1 MYLHIGAPKT
11 GTTYLQSILFR
22 NRAELRRDG
31 LLYPGKAVRSHFWAS
46 QDLRRMAFHGHVEPQ
61 VDGAWRR
68 LVDEIRDFSG
78 TSVIDHELLAGASPD
93 HVDQALRDLAFADV
107 RLVFTARDIARQL
120 PAAWQERL
128 KNRDTV
134 RYHAFLDRVHGGLTG
149 SGPRRY
155 FWPVHDVP
163 TVLAKW
169 SRNIA
174 PEQVYVVTL
183 PPPGGNPALL
193 WQRFAGVLGI
203 DPVRYDT
210 DFARENT
217 SLSAAEA
224 AVLRVLN
231 EAIADADIPWPA
243 YRSAVKHG
251 LSGALGESRQV
262 AAPIGLPADAY
273 EWAVPWSRDAVA
285 KLQAAG
291 YNVAGDLAELIPAG
305 RPPGADPDAV
315 PVDERADAATRMLG
329 AMLRMLANEAV
340 AQPLRSGKLGTLR
353 SAVRRRRER
362 AAR

>member
-1 MYLHIGAPKT
+1 M
-11 GTTYLQSILFR
+11 
-22 NRAELRRDG
+22 
-31 LLYPGKAVRSHFWAS
+31 
-46 QDLRRMAFHGHVEPQ
+46 
-61 VDGAWRR
+61 
-68 LVDEIRDFSG
+68 
-78 TSVIDHELLAGASPD
+78 
-93 HVDQALRDLAFADV
+93 
-107 RLVFTARDIARQL
+107 
-120 PAAWQERL
+120 
-128 KNRDTV
+128 
-134 RYHAFLDRVHGGLTG
+134 
-149 SGPRRY
+149 
-155 FWPVHDVP
+155 HDVP

-353 SAVRRRRER
+353 AAVRRRRER